1 MTQYLIVSQ
10 RIHVQRLQ
18 ECMRGIQVRYTCGF
32 HLQDV
37 AVILMSGPNFWNGG
51 GGVVQPLSHF
61 WDWDMTLT
69 VKTTTQSTGQGCGA
83 TLKVINLKVV
93 VVISTVIVFT
103 VTQQS
108 FVSDSLHCTDRPF
121 WDYFTYCTYSSTQF
135 HTYTVNIRTFYD
147 FSFTHVEGMLY
158 MTDAL
163 LTHSNNHFTYY
174 FSKW

>member
-37 AVILMSGPNFWNGG
+37 AVILMSGPNFRNGG

-69 VKTTTQSTGQGCGA
+69 VKPTTQSTAQGCGA

-103 VTQQS
+103 VTLNKVS
-108 FVSDSLHCTDRPF
+108 FLTHCIAPTDLF
-121 WDYFTYCTYSSTQF
+121 GTISFIA
-135 HTYTVNIRTFYD
+135 HTVAP
-147 FSFTHVEGMLY
+147 SFT
-158 MTDAL
+158 
-163 LTHSNNHFTYY
+163 LTL
-174 FSKW
+174 